1 MCYNLVQ
8 FEVKLAIAK
17 WLANCPLG
25 FAKPSC
31 GGNDNFRSI
40 CCFGKL
46 QTQQLQLLLKAMKDS
61 ACSWGWGNH
70 N

>member
-8 FEVKLAIAK
+8 FEVKLTN
-17 WLANCPLG
+17 WLANCSLG

-31 GGNDNFRSI
+31 SGNDNFRGT

-46 QTQQLQLLLKAMKDS
+46 QTLHLQLLLKAMNDS
-61 ACSWGWGNH
+61 ACSWGWSNH